1 MSPPRHTPEP
11 NSVDLDGE
19 FPLGPAEYFFYLLF
33 QTQRQRDLALDK
45 ALTPTGLNLARWR
58 TLAIVRRIEDCTMT
72 LLARYST
79 VERTTLT
86 RAVDQLVER
95 GLLERWTPDKDRRQ
109 VRLAL
114 TEFGETTYG
123 RAVEILK
130 THNADALAGV
140 DAASL
145 RQSARVMR
153 RVLRQLVAD
162 PALGQDLATFG
173 HRVPTPDRE

>member
-1 MSPPRHTPEP
+1 
-11 NSVDLDGE
+11 
-19 FPLGPAEYFFYLLF
+19 
-33 QTQRQRDLALDK
+33 
-45 ALTPTGLNLARWR
+45 
-58 TLAIVRRIEDCTMT
+58 MT

-79 VERTTLT
+79 IERTTLT
-86 RAVDQLVER
+86 RTVDQLVAR

-123 RAVEILK
+123 RAVDILK
-130 THNADALAGV
+130 THNAAALDGV
-140 DAASL
+140 EAASL

-162 PALGQDLATFG
+162 PALGQDLASFG
-173 HRVPTPDRE
+173 HRVPMPDRE

>member
-1 MSPPRHTPEP
+1 MSPPRQAPTP

-45 ALTPTGLNLARWR
+45 ALTPTGLNIARWR

-79 VERTTLT
+79 IERTTLT
-86 RAVDQLVER
+86 RTVDQLVAR

-123 RAVEILK
+123 RAVDILK
-130 THNADALAGV
+130 THNAAALDGV
-140 DAASL
+140 EAASL

-162 PALGQDLATFG
+162 PALGQDLASFG
-173 HRVPTPDRE
+173 HRVPMPDRE